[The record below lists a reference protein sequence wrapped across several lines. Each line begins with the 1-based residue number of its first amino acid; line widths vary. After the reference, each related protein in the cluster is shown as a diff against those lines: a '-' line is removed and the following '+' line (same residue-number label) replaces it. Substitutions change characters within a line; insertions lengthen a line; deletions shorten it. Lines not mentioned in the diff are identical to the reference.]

1 MTSNNTG
8 VHYLMYNATEII
20 FKSSYNYI
28 FLNDSYLFIRIL
40 KADPLKILHLT
51 ITSGLYV

>member
-1 MTSNNTG
+1 
-8 VHYLMYNATEII
+8 MYNATEII

-28 FLNDSYLFIRIL
+28 FLNDSYFSSEFW